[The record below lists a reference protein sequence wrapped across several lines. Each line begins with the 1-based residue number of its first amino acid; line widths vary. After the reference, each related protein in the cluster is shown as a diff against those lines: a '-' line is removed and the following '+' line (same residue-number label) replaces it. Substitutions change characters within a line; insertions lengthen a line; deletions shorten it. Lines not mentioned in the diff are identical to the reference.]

1 MKAALQ
7 LRQSQQLTLTP
18 QLQQAIKLL
27 QLSTLDVNQEA
38 SRLLDENPFLE
49 REDDTTNQTYSGNS
63 STETVTTPASNTE
76 SPAAENESRNETSD
90 WQEPSFASSAP
101 SSDDEDDGY
110 SEVAADRPSMR
121 EHLLW
126 ELNMSQ
132 LEPRDKKIIA
142 LLIDALDENAYLSQP
157 LEEIVELLP
166 LELDVTLD
174 DLETALVQLQH
185 LDAPGI
191 GARSLSECL
200 ALQLY
205 AMPEDVPGRDLAL
218 DIVTHHLDMLASRD
232 FTKLK
237 KALHCDDDALRTA
250 QDLIV
255 HLQPK
260 PGNAF
265 EHRAADYVVPDV
277 LVERHGNTWK
287 ARLNPEAMPRL
298 RINQL
303 YANILQ
309 RRDEQ
314 GSQQMAGQLQEA
326 RWFIKNL
333 QQRFETILRVSQAI
347 VERQRQFFEHGDIG
361 MRPLVLREIAEQLEL
376 HESTISRVTTQKF
389 MLTPR
394 GIYELKYF
402 FGSGL
407 ATEAGGACSSTAIRA
422 LIKQLVSEEDGKH
435 PLTDSRMSEI
445 LAQQGILVARRTVAK
460 YREGMNILPVNLRK
474 SL

>member
-1 MKAALQ
+1 MKAVLQ

-27 QLSTLDVNQEA
+27 QLSTLEINQETA
-38 SRLLDENPFLE
+38 RLLDENPFLE
-49 REDDTTNQTYSGNS
+49 REEDDIAQPYAHG
-63 STETVTTPASNTE
+63 
-76 SPAAENESRNETSD
+76 D
-90 WQEPSFASSAP
+90 AP
-101 SSDDEDDGY
+101 SSSAATETKTSEENDTQPAETDWAEPTYNSSGASDDDDEGY
-110 SEVAADRPSMR
+110 SEIAADRPSLR

-126 ELNMSQ
+126 QVNMSQ
-132 LEPRDKKIIA
+132 LDSRDKKIIG
-142 LLIDALDENAYLSQP
+142 LLIDALDDNGYLSQP
-157 LEEIVELLP
+157 LQEIVEMLP
-166 LELDVTLD
+166 AELDITLD

-200 ALQLY
+200 GLQLQD
-205 AMPEDVPGRDLAL
+205 MPEDVPGRDLAL
-218 DIVTHHLDMLASRD
+218 SIVTHHLDLLANRD
-232 FTKLK
+232 FNKLK
-237 KALHCDDDALRTA
+237 KALLCGDAELRCA
-250 QDLIV
+250 QELIV

-260 PGNAF
+260 PGSAF
-265 EHRAADYVVPDV
+265 EQRAADYVVPDV
-277 LVERHGNTWK
+277 LVERHGGIWK

-298 RINQL
+298 RVNQI

-309 RRDEQ
+309 QRDEQ
-314 GSQQMAGQLQEA
+314 NSQQMAGQLQEA

-333 QQRFETILRVSQAI
+333 QQRFDTILRVSQAI
-347 VERQRQFFEHGDIG
+347 VERQRKFFEHGDIA

-394 GIYELKYF
+394 GIFELKYF

-407 ATEAGGACSSTAIRA
+407 STEAGGACSSTAIRA
-422 LIKQLVSEEDGKH
+422 IIKQLISEEDAKS
-435 PLTDSRMSEI
+435 PLTDSRLSEI

-460 YREGMNILPVNLRK
+460 YRELLNILPVNLRK